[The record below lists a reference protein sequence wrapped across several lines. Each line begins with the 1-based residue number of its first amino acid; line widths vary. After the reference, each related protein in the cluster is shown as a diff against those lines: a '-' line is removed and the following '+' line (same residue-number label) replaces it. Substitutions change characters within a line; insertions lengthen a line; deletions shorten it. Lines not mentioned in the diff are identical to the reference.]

1 MPAAS
6 SQLSGRTEKRGKG
19 MEQGWV
25 KFYREWLDNPIITK
39 DSEHLAVWI
48 YLLANANHKSTE
60 IYFNGKKIT
69 LLAGQL
75 IVSCKK
81 IYEELKIER
90 NKLDRI
96 IKLFKSEEL
105 IEQQTNNHK
114 TLITLVQWDFY
125 QGKNEEQ
132 NEEPMRNQRGTEQE
146 TEKEKEKSSKRE
158 KVKEKEINKKERM
171 EEVCV
176 YKEDTHEKPL
186 SLGRYENIFV
196 DKEWLEEF
204 KQKYWYYD
212 KVIDKLSVYKQAK
225 GIANIDDRP
234 YLELFASEDK
244 DKYIKRE
251 ETFDADDF
259 FEAALKRSYADFY

>member
-1 MPAAS
+1 
-6 SQLSGRTEKRGKG
+6 

-25 KFYREWLDNPIITK
+25 KFYREWLDNPYIAK
-39 DSEHLAVWI
+39 DGEYLAIWT
-48 YLLANANHKSTE
+48 YLMLNATHK
-60 IYFNGKKIT
+60 
-69 LLAGQL
+69 AGQL
-75 IVSCKK
+75 LTSYREI
-81 IYEELKIER
+81 ERALKINRRKVE
-90 NKLDRI
+90 KVFDWL
-96 IKLFKSEEL
+96 KKGTL
-105 IEQQTNNHK
+105 IGTVTDMRK
-114 TLITLVQWDFY
+114 TLVTIELWGVS
-125 QGKNEEQ
+125 QGNT
-132 NEEPMRNQRGTEQE
+132 GTVTGTVEGHCGDSEQE

-259 FEAALKRSYADFY
+259 FEAALKRSYADMDD

>member
-1 MPAAS
+1 
-6 SQLSGRTEKRGKG
+6 

-48 YLLANANHKSTE
+48 YLLANAIYTE
-60 IYFNGKKIT
+60 KECIFKGQATT
-69 LLAGQL
+69 LKEGQL
-75 IVSCKK
+75 LIKQCNIAES
-81 IYEELKIER
+81 LKIDR
-90 NKLDRI
+90 FKLMRI
-96 IKLFKSEEL
+96 LKCFENAHL
-105 IEQQTNNHK
+105 IAHQTDKRK
-114 TLITLVQWDFY
+114 TLITLEQRADY
-125 QGKNEEQ
+125 QGLNKQQ
-132 NEEPMRNQRGTEQE
+132 NALPLHIGCTSQQE